1 MQFNFDCEEAL
12 DCNQNGFSIL
22 EGSCQNRIVPGY
34 RIYVK
39 EILDKMGELSA
50 KAQSLPTRVT
60 STSKFFP
67 SDQVLFL
74 KADKNRVFGYIKVG
88 PKKLFLRDKL
98 FNYHERK
105 TLCVLD
111 FYVYEP
117 YQRKGFGKQ
126 IFDFMLDYENIHP
139 GLLAYDRPTLRLLS
153 FLKKNY
159 GLDKYTTQNN
169 NFIIF
174 DNFFNPEAIPYN
186 DTEFDNDTNRVIQS
200 LRTPQYL
207 NANYSEN
214 NLKRYNSNKS
224 YRGNLSRSL
233 QSQDLNSGFY
243 NNYNREK
250 NRDNNGN
257 EEYNNYNRTNNVPK
271 NGNYPMTMS
280 PVGKQLVYNN
290 DYTNNVVNKDVYKN
304 PNTGFQKY
312 YLNKEDSL
320 AYENIYSP
328 KKINLIN
335 DYMSSKKQ
343 NQYDFISEQND
354 INENSINNSNR
365 RLNVLNNKI
374 SDIKNNN
381 RYQEDEL
388 YNKRYDYST
397 LFDDKKLA
405 EYEYRKQNKNLHRSS
420 DFINEREYQDYQR
433 NRNNMNGRRSPDN
446 QQRYSPYNNNQQDA
460 YYDDRRD
467 GNTDYNKNNYDN
479 RREQNNGNYY

>member
-12 DCNQNGFSIL
+12 DCNKNGFSIL

-67 SDQVLFL
+67 SDQVLIL
-74 KADKNRVFGYIKVG
+74 KADRNKVFGYVKVG

-98 FNYHERK
+98 FNYHERR

-117 YQRKGFGKQ
+117 YQRQGIGKQ
-126 IFDFMLDYENIHP
+126 IFDYMLNYENIHP
-139 GLLAYDRPTLRLLS
+139 GLLAYDRPTLRLLA

-159 GLDKYTTQNN
+159 GLDRYTTQNN

-174 DNFFNPEAIPYN
+174 DNFFNPEAIPTN
-186 DTEFDNDTNRVIQS
+186 DTEYDNDTNRVIQN
-200 LRTPQYL
+200 LRTPQYI
-207 NANYSEN
+207 NTNYSEN
-214 NLKRYNSNKS
+214 NLKRYNRNNS
-224 YRGNLSRSL
+224 YRGILSKSL
-233 QSQDLNSGFY
+233 QNQDLNSGNY

-250 NRDNNGN
+250 NRDNYGN
-257 EEYNNYNRTNNVPK
+257 DEYNNYNRTNNVPK
-271 NGNYPMTMS
+271 NGNHPMTMS

-312 YLNKEDSL
+312 YLNKEDTL

-479 RREQNNGNYY
+479 MREQNNGNYY

>member
-39 EILDKMGELSA
+39 EILDKMGDLSA

-67 SDQVLFL
+67 SDQVLIL

-117 YQRKGFGKQ
+117 YQRKGIGKQ
-126 IFDFMLDYENIHP
+126 IFDYMLDYENIHP

-159 GLDKYTTQNN
+159 GLDRYTTQNN

-174 DNFFNPEAIPYN
+174 DNFFNPEAIPNN
-186 DTEFDNDTNRVIQS
+186 DTEFDNDTNRVIQN

-207 NANYSEN
+207 NTNYSEN
-214 NLKRYNSNKS
+214 NLKRFSSNKS
-224 YRGNLSRSL
+224 FRGNLSRSL
-233 QSQDLNSGFY
+233 QNQDLNAGNY

-250 NRDNNGN
+250 NRDSYENN
-257 EEYNNYNRTNNVPK
+257 EYNNYNRTNNASK
-271 NGNYPMTMS
+271 NGNRPMAMS

-320 AYENIYSP
+320 AYEHIYSP

-420 DFINEREYQDYQR
+420 DYINEKEYQDYQR

-446 QQRYSPYNNNQQDA
+446 QQRYSPYNNNQQDD
-460 YYDDRRD
+460 YYNDRRD
-467 GNTDYNKNNYDN
+467 RNIDYNNNNYDN

>member
-1 MQFNFDCEEAL
+1 MEFNFDCEECL

-60 STSKFFP
+60 SCSKFFP
-67 SDQVLFL
+67 SDQVLIL

-88 PKKLFLRDKL
+88 PKKLFLRDNL
-98 FNYHERK
+98 FNYHERR

-117 YQRKGFGKQ
+117 YQRKGIGKL
-126 IFDFMLDYENIHP
+126 IFDYMLNYENIHP

-174 DNFFNPEAIPYN
+174 DNFFNPDAIPNN
-186 DTEFDNDTNRVIQS
+186 DTEFDNDTNRVIQN
-200 LRTPQYL
+200 LRTPQNL
-207 NANYSEN
+207 NINYSEN
-214 NLKRYNSNKS
+214 NFKRYNSNKS

-233 QSQDLNSGFY
+233 QNQDLNSGNY
-243 NNYNREK
+243 NNYNRDK
-250 NRDNNGN
+250 NRDNYGN
-257 EEYNNYNRTNNVPK
+257 DEYNNYNRTNNASKNENHPK
-271 NGNYPMTMS
+271 AMS
-280 PVGKQLVYNN
+280 PIGKQLVYNN

-328 KKINLIN
+328 KKIKLIN

-374 SDIKNNN
+374 SDIKYNN

-420 DFINEREYQDYQR
+420 DFINEKEYQDYQR

-446 QQRYSPYNNNQQDA
+446 QQSYSTYNNNQQNA

-467 GNTDYNKNNYDN
+467 RNIDYINNNYDN